1 MLHNCNNHKMIYL
14 KKTRDLLLILLT
26 FVLFSSCSNTN
37 TDKKDKVLI
46 EPNVQVKTRDF
57 ADKGGGILGDFNKKS
72 SSNTFEFAS
81 SNILWRATLQSLDFL
96 PLLNADYSGGVIIY
110 DWYSQSNNP
119 KEQIKISI
127 RFVNNELRSDSII
140 VTAHKKV
147 CDNLDKC
154 SNSAIDQKF
163 SNSVKESIIS
173 SARALKIEET
183 KKEKK

>member
-1 MLHNCNNHKMIYL
+1 M
-14 KKTRDLLLILLT
+14 
-26 FVLFSSCSNTN
+26 
-37 TDKKDKVLI
+37 
-46 EPNVQVKTRDF
+46 
-57 ADKGGGILGDFNKKS
+57 
-72 SSNTFEFAS
+72 AS
-81 SNILWRATLQSLDFL
+81 SIFNNRAE
-96 PLLNADYSGGVIIY
+96 VIIY
-110 DWYSQSNNP
+110 DWYSQTNNP

-163 SNSVKESIIS
+163 SNSIKESIIS
-173 SARALKIEET
+173 SARALKIEEA

>member
-1 MLHNCNNHKMIYL
+1 MQSL
-14 KKTRDLLLILLT
+14 KKISNLLLISFT
-26 FVLFSSCSNTN
+26 FLFSYGCSSTN
-37 TDKKDKVLI
+37 PEKNDKVLI
-46 EPNVQVKTRDF
+46 EPNVNVKTRDF

-72 SSNTFEFAS
+72 TNNTFEFAS

-110 DWYSQSNNP
+110 DWYSQTNNP

-163 SNSVKESIIS
+163 SNSIKESIIS
-173 SARALKIEET
+173 SARALKIEEA

>member
-1 MLHNCNNHKMIYL
+1 MKNL
-14 KKTRDLLLILLT
+14 KKISSLLLISFT
-26 FVLFSSCSNTN
+26 FLFSYGCSSTN
-37 TDKKDKVLI
+37 SEKSDKVLI
-46 EPNVQVKTRDF
+46 EPNVNVKTRDF

-110 DWYSQSNNP
+110 DWYSQTNNP

-163 SNSVKESIIS
+163 SNSIKESIIS
-173 SARALKIEET
+173 SARALKIEEA

>member
-1 MLHNCNNHKMIYL
+1 MKNL
-14 KKTRDLLLILLT
+14 KKISNLLLISFT
-26 FVLFSSCSNTN
+26 FLFSYGCLSTN
-37 TDKKDKVLI
+37 SEKNDKVLI
-46 EPNVQVKTRDF
+46 EPNVNVKTRDF

-72 SSNTFEFAS
+72 TNNTFEFAS

-110 DWYSQSNNP
+110 DWYSQTNNP

-127 RFVNNELRSDSII
+127 RFVSNELRSDSII
-140 VTAHKKV
+140 VTTHKKV

-163 SNSVKESIIS
+163 SNSIKESIIS
-173 SARALKIEET
+173 SARALKIEEA

>member
-1 MLHNCNNHKMIYL
+1 MKNL
-14 KKTRDLLLILLT
+14 KKISNLLLISFT
-26 FVLFSSCSNTN
+26 FLFFYGCLSTN
-37 TDKKDKVLI
+37 SEKNDKVLI
-46 EPNVQVKTRDF
+46 EPNVNVKTRDF

-72 SSNTFEFAS
+72 TNNTFEFAS

-110 DWYSQSNNP
+110 DWYSQTNNP

-163 SNSVKESIIS
+163 SNSIKDSIIS
-173 SARALKIEET
+173 SARALKIEEA